1 MQELKMI
8 TLNECMRM
16 ISPSHTYNLLLIL
29 IGGKGIRMKVLWWK
43 ATILGLLVIM
53 LVCLLFLK
61 IVVGTKDDWV
71 VIEEKY
77 FPLKDGHD
85 PLGIKSGEKL
95 DPSQRLTTC
104 AMKFDDGHTYS
115 VDCDEY
121 LDYNIGEK
129 VRIVPIEKNQVK
141 LRRK

>member
-1 MQELKMI
+1 
-8 TLNECMRM
+8 
-16 ISPSHTYNLLLIL
+16 
-29 IGGKGIRMKVLWWK
+29 MKVLWWK
-43 ATILGLLVIM
+43 AAILSLLVIT

-61 IVVGTKDDWV
+61 IVVSTKDDWV

-77 FPLKDGHD
+77 FPLRDGHD
-85 PLGIKSGEKL
+85 PLGIKSGEKP
-95 DPSQRLTTC
+95 DTSQRVSTC
-104 AMKFDDGHTYS
+104 AMKFDNGHTYS

-129 VRIVPIEKNQVK
+129 VRIVSIDKNEVK

>member
-1 MQELKMI
+1 MQESKMV
-8 TLNECMRM
+8 TLTEYMRM
-16 ISPSHTYNLLLIL
+16 IRLSHTYNLLLIL
-29 IGGKGIRMKVLWWK
+29 NGGKGIRMKVLWWK
-43 ATILGLLVIM
+43 AAILSLLVIT

-61 IVVGTKDDWV
+61 IVVSTKDDWV

-77 FPLKDGHD
+77 FPLRDGHD
-85 PLGIKSGEKL
+85 PLGIKSGEKP
-95 DPSQRLTTC
+95 DTSQRVSTC
-104 AMKFDDGHTYS
+104 SMKFDNGHTYS

-129 VRIVPIEKNQVK
+129 VRIVSIDKNEVK

>member
-1 MQELKMI
+1 
-8 TLNECMRM
+8 
-16 ISPSHTYNLLLIL
+16 
-29 IGGKGIRMKVLWWK
+29 MKVLWWK
-43 ATILGLLVIM
+43 AIILSLLVIT
-53 LVCLLFLK
+53 LVCLLILK
-61 IVVGTKDDWV
+61 MVVSTKDDWV

-77 FPLKDGHD
+77 FPVKDGHD

-95 DPSQRLTTC
+95 DTSQSVSTC
-104 AMKFDDGHTYS
+104 AMKFDNGHTYS

-129 VRIVPIEKNQVK
+129 VRIVSIDKYEVK